1 VSAVAQDRRRRRQGG
16 DVRGDDVFHAA
27 IGGAGTCGVVIGAE
41 ISAEPAYNL
50 AKAVKVVPREWAEA
64 NLEALLAENTHL
76 SFYYFGGLVHSAG
89 RDRDL
94 RLALVRMNK
103 WNRTIDPPDAVRG
116 VVKVF
121 NELFDMAF
129 SGHLIGVA
137 RALHVTDWLGRVGM
151 RLYALAVNHRAVVY
165 PAEEGFPRLLYFRH
179 DEIEYGIARENLTAC
194 LEEVQLLLGERR
206 YPSIIEIRFT
216 PDTSQALLGP
226 GVDRP
231 TAYVELAPS
240 MSRETDTVFR
250 EFEAIVLRH
259 GGQPHL
265 GKKMYLD
272 RTQMDAIYGAERME
286 RFRAARRS
294 QDRSDKFLNEFT
306 ERVLGG

>member
-1 VSAVAQDRRRRRQGG
+1 
-16 DVRGDDVFHAA
+16 
-27 IGGAGTCGVVIGAE
+27 VI
-41 ISAEPAYNL
+41 
-50 AKAVKVVPREWAEA
+50 PREWAEA

-76 SFYYFGGLVHSAG
+76 SFYYFGGLVDSAG

-137 RALHVTDWLGRVGM
+137 RALHVSDWLGRVGM
-151 RLYALAVNHRAVVY
+151 RLYAVAVNHRAVVY

-272 RTQMDAIYGAERME
+272 RAQMEAIYGAERME

-294 QDRSDKFLNEFT
+294 QDGSGKFLNEFT